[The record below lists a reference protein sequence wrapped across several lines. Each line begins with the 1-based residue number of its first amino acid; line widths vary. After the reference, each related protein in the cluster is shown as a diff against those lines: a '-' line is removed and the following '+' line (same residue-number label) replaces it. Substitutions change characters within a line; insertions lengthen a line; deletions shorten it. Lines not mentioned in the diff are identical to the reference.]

1 VESVV
6 DAIVAE
12 LELLKATPSAG
23 GGCSDIMTIEAVYW
37 GDPGIIP
44 VNSYPCFTVQPVQD
58 LPDIE
63 TTGYEVRDL
72 QVLITLLIDS
82 RAYWDA
88 TVLEATGDRQLV
100 QVMEKVRNWFRTDHN
115 RSLSGLAGTREVRA
129 SATDYMV
136 QVRGSVLA
144 KSAQVTLT
152 ANKQRMREQ

>member
-1 VESVV
+1 MEDVV

-12 LELLKATPSAG
+12 LELFKDTTSAS

-72 QVLITLLIDS
+72 QILITLLIDS
-82 RAYWDA
+82 REYWDA
-88 TVLEATGDRQLV
+88 TVLEVTGDRKLV

-115 RSLSGLAGTREVRA
+115 RSLSGLVGTREVKA

-152 ANKQRMREQ
+152 VNKQRWREQ

>member
-1 VESVV
+1 MEEVV
-6 DAIVAE
+6 DAIVSE
-12 LELLKATPSAG
+12 LELFKDTDSAD
-23 GGCSDIMTIEAVYW
+23 GGCADILTIEAVYW

-44 VNSYPCFTVQPVQD
+44 VNSYPAFTVQPVRD

-72 QVLITLLIDS
+72 EILVTLLIDS
-82 RAYWDA
+82 RAFWDA

-115 RSLSGLAGTREVRA
+115 RSLGGLAGTREL
-129 SATDYMV
+129 SATGTDYMV

-152 ANKQRMREQ
+152 VNKQRQREQ

>member
-1 VESVV
+1 MEDVV

-12 LELLKATPSAG
+12 LELFKDADSAS
-23 GGCSDIMTIEAVYW
+23 GGCADILTIEAVYW

-44 VNSYPCFTVQPVQD
+44 VNSYPAFTVQPVRD
-58 LPDIE
+58 VPDIE

-72 QVLITLLIDS
+72 EVLVTLLIDS
-82 RAYWDA
+82 RAFWDA

-115 RSLSGLAGTREVRA
+115 RSLGGLSGTRELKA

-144 KSAQVTLT
+144 KSAQITLT
-152 ANKQRMREQ
+152 VNKQRQRVQ

>member
-1 VESVV
+1 MEQVV
-6 DAIVAE
+6 DAIVTE
-12 LELLKATPSAG
+12 LTQLKDTPSSL

-44 VNSYPCFTVQPVQD
+44 VNSYPCFTVQPVRD

-72 QVLITLLIDS
+72 EVLITLLIDS
-82 RAYWDA
+82 REYWDA

-100 QVMEKVRNWFRTDHN
+100 QVMEKVRNWFRTDTN
-115 RSLSGLAGTREVRA
+115 RHLDGLAGTREVSA
-129 SATDYMV
+129 SSTDYMV

-152 ANKQRMREQ
+152 VNKQRERQQ

>member
-1 VESVV
+1 MESVV
-6 DAIVAE
+6 DAIVSE
-12 LELLKATPSAG
+12 LETFRGTASSG
-23 GGCSDIMTIEAVYW
+23 GGCSDILTIEAVYW

-44 VNSYPCFTVQPVQD
+44 VNSYPAFTVQPVRD

-72 QVLITLLIDS
+72 EVLVTLLIDS
-82 RAYWDA
+82 RAFWDA

-115 RSLSGLAGTREVRA
+115 RSLSGLDGTRELRA

-152 ANKQRMREQ
+152 VNKQRQREQ

>member
-1 VESVV
+1 MEDVV
-6 DAIVAE
+6 DAIVSS
-12 LELLKATPSAG
+12 LETFKNTDSAD
-23 GGCSDIMTIEAVYW
+23 GGCADILFVEAVYW

-44 VNSYPCFTVQPVQD
+44 VNSYPAFLVQPVRD

-72 QVLITLLIDS
+72 EVLVTLVVDS

-88 TVLEATGDRQLV
+88 SVLEANADRKMV
-100 QVMEKVRNWFRTDHN
+100 QVMEKVRNWFRRDST
-115 RSLSGLAGTREVRA
+115 RSLNGLLGVREVVA

-136 QVRGSVLA
+136 QVRGSVIA

-152 ANKQRMREQ
+152 VNKQRGREA

>member
-1 VESVV
+1 MESVV
-6 DAIVAE
+6 DALVAE
-12 LELLKATPSAG
+12 LELFKDTLSAD

-44 VNSYPCFTVQPVQD
+44 VNSYPAFTVQPVRD

-72 QVLITLLIDS
+72 EVLVTLLIDS

-88 TVLEATGDRQLV
+88 SVLEATGDRQLV
-100 QVMEKVRNWFRTDHN
+100 QVMERVRNWLRRDHN
-115 RSLSGLAGTREVRA
+115 RSLSGLDGTRELSI

-144 KSAQVTLT
+144 KSAQVTVT
-152 ANKQRMREQ
+152 VNKQRNREQ

>member
-1 VESVV
+1 MENVV

-12 LELLKATPSAG
+12 LEVFKDTDSDQ
-23 GGCSDIMTIEAVYW
+23 GGCSDLIHIEAVYW

-44 VNSYPCFTVQPVQD
+44 VNSYPAFLVQPVRD

-72 QVLITLLIDS
+72 EVLVTLVIDS
-82 RAYWDA
+82 RSYWDA
-88 TVLEATGDRQLV
+88 TVLEATGDRTMV

-115 RSLSGLAGTREVRA
+115 RQLNGLEGTREVKA

-136 QVRGSVLA
+136 QVRGSVIA
-144 KSAQVTLT
+144 KSAQVTFT
-152 ANKQRMREQ
+152 VNKQREREV

>member
-1 VESVV
+1 MESVV
-6 DAIVAE
+6 DAVVSE
-12 LELLKATPSAG
+12 LETFIATTSAY
-23 GGCSDIMTIEAVYW
+23 GGCSDILTIEAVYW

-44 VNSYPCFTVQPVQD
+44 VNSYPSFTVQPIRD
-58 LPDIE
+58 APDIE

-72 QVLITLLIDS
+72 EVLVTLLIDS
-82 RAYWDA
+82 RAFWDA

-100 QVMEKVRNWFRTDHN
+100 KVMEKVRNWFRRDHN
-115 RSLSGLAGTREVRA
+115 RSLSGLVGVRELKA

-152 ANKQRMREQ
+152 VNKQRQREQ

>member
-1 VESVV
+1 MESVV
-6 DAIVAE
+6 DAIVSE
-12 LELLKATPSAG
+12 LEIFKDTESAD
-23 GGCSDIMTIEAVYW
+23 GGCSDILTIEAVYW
-37 GDPGIIP
+37 GDPGVIP
-44 VNSYPCFTVQPVQD
+44 VNSYPAFTVQPVRD

-72 QVLITLLIDS
+72 EVLVTLLIDS
-82 RAYWDA
+82 RAFWDA

-115 RSLSGLAGTREVRA
+115 RSLSGLVGTRELKA

-152 ANKQRMREQ
+152 VNKQRQREQ

>member
-1 VESVV
+1 MEDIV

-12 LELLKATPSAG
+12 LETFRVTDSAA
-23 GGCSDIMTIEAVYW
+23 GGCSDILTIEAVYW

-44 VNSYPCFTVQPVQD
+44 VNSYPAFTVQPVRD

-63 TTGYEVRDL
+63 TTGYEVRDHE
-72 QVLITLLIDS
+72 VLITLLIDS
-82 RAYWDA
+82 REYWDA
-88 TVLEATGDRQLV
+88 STLEATGDRQLV

-129 SATDYMV
+129 SGVDYMM
-136 QVRGSVLA
+136 QVRGSVIA

-152 ANKQRMREQ
+152 VNKQRQREQ

>member
-1 VESVV
+1 VESIV

-12 LELLKATPSAG
+12 LETFRVTDSDAG
-23 GGCSDIMTIEAVYW
+23 GCADITTIEAVYW

-44 VNSYPCFTVQPVQD
+44 VNSYPAFTVQPVRD

-63 TTGYEVRDL
+63 TTGYEVRDHE
-72 QVLITLLIDS
+72 VLITLLIDS

-88 TVLEATGDRQLV
+88 STLEATGDRQLV

-115 RSLSGLAGTREVRA
+115 RSLSGLVGTREVRA
-129 SATDYMV
+129 SGVDYMV

-144 KSAQVTLT
+144 KSAQVTL
-152 ANKQRMREQ
+152 AVNKQRQREQ

>member
-1 VESVV
+1 MEDVV
-6 DAIVAE
+6 DVIVSE
-12 LELLKATPSAG
+12 LELFKNTDSVD
-23 GGCSDIMTIEAVYW
+23 GGCADIMTIEAVYW
-37 GDPGIIP
+37 GDPFIIP
-44 VNSYPCFTVQPVQD
+44 VNSYPCFTVQPVRD

-72 QVLITLLIDS
+72 EVLVTLLIDS
-82 RAYWDA
+82 RAHWDA

-115 RSLSGLAGTREVRA
+115 RSLSGLLGTREVRA

-136 QVRGSVLA
+136 QVRGSVIA

-152 ANKQRMREQ
+152 VNKQRQREQ

>member
-6 DAIVAE
+6 DAIVEE
-12 LELLKATPSAG
+12 LTLLKDTPATDG
-23 GGCSDIMTIEAVYW
+23 GVADLLTIEAVYW

-72 QVLITLLIDS
+72 QVLVTLLIDS
-82 RAYWDA
+82 RAFWDA
-88 TVLEATGDRQLV
+88 TVLEATGDRAMV

-115 RSLSGLAGTREVRA
+115 RSLNGLAGTREVKA

-144 KSAQVTLT
+144 KSAQVTLSV
-152 ANKQRMREQ
+152 NKQRWREQ

>member
-1 VESVV
+1 MEEVV
-6 DAIVAE
+6 DVIVSE
-12 LELLKATPSAG
+12 LTSLKDTTSAN

-44 VNSYPCFTVQPVQD
+44 VNSYPCFTVQPVRD

-72 QVLITLLIDS
+72 EVLITLLIDS
-82 RAYWDA
+82 REYWDA

-100 QVMEKVRNWFRTDHN
+100 QVMEKVRNWFRTDTN
-115 RSLSGLAGTREVRA
+115 RSLGGLMGTREVRA
-129 SATDYMV
+129 STTDYMV

-152 ANKQRMREQ
+152 VNKQRQREQ

>member
-1 VESVV
+1 MESVIN
-6 DAIVAE
+6 AIVAE
-12 LELLKATPSAG
+12 LEVFKKATAAN
-23 GGCSDIMTIEAVYW
+23 GGCADLMTIEAVYW

-44 VNSYPCFTVQPVQD
+44 VNSYPAFTVQPVRD

-72 QVLITLLIDS
+72 EVLVTLLIDS
-82 RAYWDA
+82 RAFWDA

-100 QVMEKVRNWFRTDHN
+100 QVMEKVRNWFRTDRN
-115 RSLSGLAGTREVRA
+115 RSLSGLAGTREVSV

-152 ANKQRMREQ
+152 VNKQRQREQ